1 MTPLEKVWSD
11 FLLKLCTTPPAAYV
25 QIRKMFNGECL
36 EVDYDTFNTGISL
49 SASTVAY
56 ASWTSK
62 FGQLDRNYFNEDE
75 FSKFRAK
82 FIGRISKEQTCLTA
96 RFGNQEKKK
105 ESMGFCMQTI
115 SFNFLRK
122 PTPGTPKF
130 VIEVYYRST
139 ETGQKFLADLKY
151 LQERLIPYLLEGVPI
166 KPDLIRFRFCT
177 LYMSSMFLPI
187 LFQVRDPVEIVKAV
201 QEHDPHW
208 YDRTVSQALGRWLQD
223 ENPYNWQTQAK
234 QWVNFNNNVKPNLTP
249 QQLRTLKRLSR
260 TNK

>member
-1 MTPLEKVWSD
+1 MTALERVWSD
-11 FLLKLCTTPPAAYV
+11 FLIKLCTEKPSAYV
-25 QIRKMFNGECL
+25 QIRKMFNGESL
-36 EVDYDTFNTGISL
+36 DVDFDTFNTGISL

-75 FSKFRAK
+75 FTKFREK

-122 PTPGTPKF
+122 PTEGTPKF

-151 LQERLIPYLLEGVPI
+151 LQERLIPFLLEGVPI

-187 LFQVRDPVEIVKAV
+187 LFQVRDPVEIVKAI
-201 QEHDPHW
+201 QEEDPHW

-234 QWVNFNNNVKPNLTP
+234 QWINFRDNVKPNLTP
-249 QQLRTLKRLSR
+249 QQLRSLKRLSR

>member
-1 MTPLEKVWSD
+1 MTALVQAWSD
-11 FLLKLCTTPPAAYV
+11 FLVRLCTTPPAAYV
-25 QIRKMFNGECL
+25 QIRKMFNGEVW
-36 EVDYDTFNTGISL
+36 EVPYETFNTGIDL

-56 ASWTSK
+56 ASWVSK
-62 FGQLDRNYFNEDE
+62 FGQLDRNYLNLEE
-75 FSKFRAK
+75 FQKLREKFR
-82 FIGRISKEQTCLTA
+82 GRMAKEQTCLTA

-105 ESMGFCMQTI
+105 ESMGFCMQTL
-115 SFNFLRK
+115 SLNYLRK
-122 PTPGTPKF
+122 PTEGTPKF
-130 VIEVYYRST
+130 VIEIYYRST

-151 LQERLIPYLLEGVPI
+151 LQERILPIVLEGIPV

-223 ENPYNWQTQAK
+223 DNPYNWQTQAK
-234 QWVNFNNNVKPNLTP
+234 QWVNFDKNVRPNLTP
-249 QQLRTLKRLSR
+249 QQLRTLRRLSR

>member
-1 MTPLEKVWSD
+1 MTALEKAWSD
-11 FLLKLCTTPPAAYV
+11 FLVKLCTEKPSAYV
-25 QIRKMFNGECL
+25 QIRKMFNGESL
-36 EVDYDTFNTGISL
+36 DVDFDTFNTGISL

-62 FGQLDRNYFNEDE
+62 FGQLDRNYFNTDE
-75 FSKFRAK
+75 FTKFREK

-122 PTPGTPKF
+122 PTDGTPKF

-151 LQERLIPYLLEGVPI
+151 LQERLIPFLLEGVPI

-187 LFQVRDPVEIVKAV
+187 LFQVRDPVEIVKAI

-223 ENPYNWQTQAK
+223 DNPYNWQTQAK
-234 QWVNFNNNVKPNLTP
+234 QWVNFDKNVKPNLTP
-249 QQLRTLKRLSR
+249 QQLRSLKRLSR
-260 TNK
+260 ANK

>member
-1 MTPLEKVWSD
+1 MTALVTAWSN
-11 FLLKLCTTPPAAYV
+11 FLLKLCTEKPAAYV
-25 QIRKMFNGECL
+25 QIRKMFNN
-36 EVDYDTFNTGISL
+36 EVWEVPYGTFETGINL
-49 SASTVAY
+49 PATTVAY
-56 ASWTSK
+56 ASWVSK
-62 FGQLDRNYFNEDE
+62 FGQLDRNYLNLEE
-75 FSKFRAK
+75 FHKLRDK
-82 FIGRISKEQTCLTA
+82 FIGRMSKEQTCLTA

-115 SFNFLRK
+115 SLNFLRK
-122 PTPGTPKF
+122 PTDGTPKF
-130 VIEVYYRST
+130 VVEVYYRST

-151 LQERLIPYLLEGVPI
+151 LQERVLPIILEGVTI

-187 LFQVRDPVEIVKAV
+187 LFQVRDPVEIVKAI

-234 QWVNFNNNVKPNLTP
+234 QWVNFNTNVKPNLSGP
-249 QQLRTLKRLSR
+249 QMRTLKRLSR
-260 TNK
+260 SNK